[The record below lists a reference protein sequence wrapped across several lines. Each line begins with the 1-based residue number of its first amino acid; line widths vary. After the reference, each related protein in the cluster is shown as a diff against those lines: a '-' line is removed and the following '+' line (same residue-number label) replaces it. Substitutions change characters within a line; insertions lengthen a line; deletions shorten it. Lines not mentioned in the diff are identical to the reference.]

1 MQGGPQTQPQ
11 TSWIWRRL
19 AVENNQVA
27 KFGVFAVL
35 QTRGLLQILLH
46 LNWRRHYTAQSVHC
60 WKILHLKKVEK
71 TKSKQVEKS
80 HCVQSVRRKNY
91 QRNKEKCG
99 QICNFSQ
106 SVTICDTKNWQCFE
120 FPPRLD
126 SMPPLCSFDIYQYQV
141 ADSTTGDWWVIFA
154 FHSDQKKDGKTAQK
168 RDTQRWFKRLREG
181 AQRESD
187 ECRWY

>member
-1 MQGGPQTQPQ
+1 MTTRWLFLHMVWGMSDADSFCCIANQ
-11 TSWIWRRL
+11 RL
-19 AVENNQVA
+19 AANSA
-27 KFGVFAVL
+27 PLKLTA
-35 QTRGLLQILLH
+35 TLH
-46 LNWRRHYTAQSVHC
+46 SAQSVHC

-80 HCVQSVRRKNY
+80 HCVQSVRRTNY
-91 QRNKEKCG
+91 LRNK
-99 QICNFSQ
+99 